1 MKIGLFRAAL
11 LATVFSMLSTAC
23 SRTDESTNPDSQ
35 GDNAA
40 LLIQAGAI
48 HDSHPNLDHHL
59 DIPFEYGVGELDAAN
74 DGPSQFDLPKAE
86 RGHLRGAVV
95 ALFVPQGVRTEDGY
109 RAAAEKANQ
118 KLAIVQSIVQRHPER
133 VAIARSPQELREIE
147 ASGKFAIVLSILNGY
162 PIGQDLSALDD
173 WYAEGVRLFG
183 FTHNGNNDLADS
195 SRPHLLKGDR
205 LREHAGLSALGREA
219 VGRLNDLGII
229 IDVSQVS
236 GQSLEQI
243 LALTRA
249 PVVASHSNARAIID
263 HPRNLDDA
271 QLLAI
276 RDNGGL
282 VAVNA
287 YSAWV
292 RPLPPAATAEANA
305 VRRKYGVPEEAVV
318 AGVQPT
324 TEDGVTVLDPE
335 TFTQYSKEFHDI
347 TGSEKYR
354 ASLSEYVDQIDYV
367 VGKIGIDHIGIS
379 SDFNHGGGVIGW
391 QDVGDS
397 LNVTVEL
404 LRRGY
409 SEEDIAKLWGGN
421 FLRVW
426 AQVQAAA
433 LESES

>member
-1 MKIGLFRAAL
+1 MKTGFLRAAL
-11 LATVFSMLSTAC
+11 LLAGLLSPLSPAWA
-23 SRTDESTNPDSQ
+23 Q
-35 GDNAA
+35 AA
-40 LLIQAGAI
+40 DAELLARAARI
-48 HDSHPNLDHHL
+48 HDRRPNLDHHL
-59 DIPFEYGVGELDAAN
+59 DIPFEYGSSELDAGN
-74 DGPSQFDLPKAE
+74 DGPSQFDLPKAA

-95 ALFVPQGVRTEDGY
+95 ALFVPQAERTEAGY
-109 RAAAEKANQ
+109 RAAAGKAEQ
-118 KLAIVQSIVQRHPER
+118 KLAIVQAVAERYPER

-147 ASGKFAIVLSILNGY
+147 ASGRFAIVLSILNGY
-162 PIGQDLSALDD
+162 PLGKDLSALDD
-173 WYAEGVRLFG
+173 WYARGVRVFG

-205 LREHAGLSALGREA
+205 LGEHGGLSALGREA
-219 VGRLNDLGII
+219 VGRLNDLGIVV
-229 IDVSQVS
+229 DVSQIS
-236 GQSLEQI
+236 GQALEQV

-276 RDNGGL
+276 KRNGGL

-292 RPLPPAATAEANA
+292 RPLPPEAVAEANA

-324 TEDGVTVLDPE
+324 TEEGVSVLDAE
-335 TFTQYSKEFHDI
+335 TFARYSEEFHAI
-347 TGSEKYR
+347 TGGEKYR
-354 ASLSEYVDQIDYV
+354 ASLAEYVDQIDYV
-367 VGKIGIDHIGIS
+367 VGKIGIDHVGIS
-379 SDFNHGGGVIGW
+379 SDFNHGGGVTGW

-397 LNVTVEL
+397 LNVTAEL

-409 SEEDIAKLWGGN
+409 SDEDVAKLWGGN

-426 AQVQAAA
+426 AQVQALAA
-433 LESES
+433 GGG

>member
-1 MKIGLFRAAL
+1 MKTGLFRAAL
-11 LATVFSMLSTAC
+11 LVAALSILSTAC
-23 SRTDESTNPDSQ
+23 GRTDGATSPDPRA
-35 GDNAA
+35 DAA
-40 LLIQAGAI
+40 LLARAAAI
-48 HDSHPNLDHHL
+48 HDGHPTLDHHL
-59 DIPFEYGVGELDAAN
+59 DIPFEYGVGALEAGN

-95 ALFVPQGVRTEDGY
+95 ALFVPQGPRTDEGH

-133 VAIARSPQELREIE
+133 AAIARSPQELQEIE
-147 ASGKFAIVLSILNGY
+147 ASGRFAIVLSILNGY
-162 PIGQDLSALDD
+162 PIGRDLSALED
-173 WYAEGVRLFG
+173 WHAKGVRLFG

-205 LREHAGLSALGREA
+205 LAEHGGLSALGREA
-219 VGRLNDLGII
+219 VARLNDLGIV
-229 IDVSQVS
+229 IDVSQIS
-236 GQSLEQI
+236 GQALEQV
-243 LALTRA
+243 LASTRA

-292 RPLPPAATAEANA
+292 RPLPPEATAEANA

-335 TFTQYSKEFHDI
+335 TFAQYSKEFHDI
-347 TGSEKYR
+347 TGGEKYR
-354 ASLSEYVDQIDYV
+354 ASLDEYVDQIDYV
-367 VGKIGIDHIGIS
+367 VDRIGIDHVGIS

-397 LNVTVEL
+397 LNLTAEL

-426 AQVQAAA
+426 AQAQVVAAGP
-433 LESES
+433 EG